1 MFRFLFLAAAF
12 PTAASFPAPFRV
24 GVLLRAVRVPFL
36 IKLRIR
42 CHAGFSCVAACS
54 KQELAVQDGRQHPF
68 VVAFCRQHLNRP
80 CVKEEPIFGLNGG
93 YLNNMG
99 GGGGGGGGSG
109 DGNNGG
115 DGNGDSVDGRWMGKS
130 CAA

>member
-12 PTAASFPAPFRV
+12 PTAASFPVPFRV

-36 IKLRIR
+36 LQLRIR
-42 CHAGFSCVAACS
+42 CHVGYSCVAACS

-99 GGGGGGGGSG
+99 GGGGSG
-109 DGNNGG
+109 DGCGG
-115 DGNGDSVDGRWMGKS
+115 VMVTM
-130 CAA
+130 AVMAMAI